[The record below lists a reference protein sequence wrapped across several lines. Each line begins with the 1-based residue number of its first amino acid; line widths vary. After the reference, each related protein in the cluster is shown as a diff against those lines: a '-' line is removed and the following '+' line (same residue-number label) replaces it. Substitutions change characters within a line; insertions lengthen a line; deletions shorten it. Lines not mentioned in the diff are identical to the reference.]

1 MKARGP
7 EPLLGGLKGM
17 DDTTTRLM
25 YKPAEVAA
33 RAQVCTRTV
42 MRAIH
47 RGELRASRLGPR
59 AYRIRPEDIDAW
71 IVATTV
77 LPAPEPESAQVR
89 PVEGELRVTEEM
101 GRRGHRAAA
110 ASS

>member
-1 MKARGP
+1 VKARGP
-7 EPLLGGLKGM
+7 KPFLGGLEGM
-17 DDTTTRLM
+17 DDTTTPLM

-33 RAQVCTRTV
+33 WVQVCTRTV

-47 RGELRASRLGPR
+47 RGELRASRVGPR
-59 AYRIRPEDIDAW
+59 SYPVRPEDIDAW

-77 LPAPEPESAQVR
+77 LPAPEPESARVR
-89 PVEGELRVTEEM
+89 PLKGELRVTEEM

-110 ASS
+110 AAS

>member
-1 MKARGP
+1 VKAGGP
-7 EPLLGGLKGM
+7 DRFLGGLIRM
-17 DDTTTRLM
+17 HETTTPVM

-33 RAQVCTRTV
+33 QVQVCTRTV

-59 AYRIRPEDIDAW
+59 AYRVRPEDIDAW

-77 LPAPEPESAQVR
+77 LAAPEPESARVR
-89 PVEGELRVTEEM
+89 PVDGELRVTEEM

-110 ASS
+110 AAS